1 MDEDTADPGRH
12 GVGLWGAEVD
22 IEYHNCDADAERVED
37 HGEEDKLAE
46 ERHNQ
51 RGGGDD
57 LGQQQEEH
65 SEGEQDGDGKR
76 NLFKDCINIF
86 LVHYF

>member
-1 MDEDTADPGRH
+1 MNIEDDH
-12 GVGLWGAEVD
+12 G
-22 IEYHNCDADAERVED
+22 DADAEGVED

-76 NLFKDCINIF
+76 NLHIQG
-86 LVHYF
+86 L